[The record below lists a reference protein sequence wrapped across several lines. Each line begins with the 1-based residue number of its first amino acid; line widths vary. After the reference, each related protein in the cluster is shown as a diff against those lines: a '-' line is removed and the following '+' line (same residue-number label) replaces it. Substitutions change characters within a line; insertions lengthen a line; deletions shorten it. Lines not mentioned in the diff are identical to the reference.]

1 MKTVF
6 EELNHSQLLNIS
18 ILKESIAM
26 DKVVITSA
34 VRTPIGS
41 FGGTLRDVSPIDL
54 GAIVIKEAL
63 KRSVVQLQE
72 VDEVIMG
79 NILQAGLGQN
89 PARQAAV
96 KAGIPFN
103 VPSHTVNKVCASGMK
118 SVMLAVQ
125 AIKCQDAE
133 IIVSGGMESMSQAPF
148 LLYQARWGYRM
159 GDAKVVDSMIHD
171 GIWCALE
178 NVHMGLTAE
187 NIAQRYNISREEQDE
202 FAAGSQQKTEKAI
215 KEGKF
220 KEEII
225 PVPVPQKKEEH
236 IIFDT
241 DEFPRFGITAE
252 KLARLKPAF
261 KEGGTVTAG
270 NASGINDGAA
280 ALVIMSEKQAKNRG
294 ITPLASVVSYA
305 SAALEPG
312 IMGLGPIPAV
322 RKALSKANL
331 KIEDIDIFELNEA
344 FAVQS
349 IQVLRELKID
359 PSRVNLKGGA
369 IALGHP
375 IGASGARILT
385 TLLYAMKER
394 GARRGLAGLCVGGGQ
409 GAAIIVEK

>member
-1 MKTVF
+1 MG
-6 EELNHSQLLNIS
+6 
-18 ILKESIAM
+18 
-26 DKVVITSA
+26 KVVITSA

-41 FGGTLRDVSPIDL
+41 FGGALKNVSPIDL

-63 KRSVVQLQE
+63 NRSGIQPQE

-79 NILQAGLGQN
+79 NILQGGLGQN

-96 KAGIPFN
+96 KASIPFN
-103 VPSHTVNKVCASGMK
+103 VPSHTVNKVCASGLK

-133 IIVSGGMESMSQAPF
+133 IIIAGGMESMSQAPF
-148 LLYQARWGYRM
+148 LLYKARWGYRM

-178 NVHMGLTAE
+178 KVHMGLTAE
-187 NIAQRYNISREEQDE
+187 NIAERYSISRGEQDD
-202 FAAGSQQKTEKAI
+202 FAAGSQQKAEQAI

-225 PVPVPQKKEEH
+225 PVPVPQRKGEP

-241 DEFPRFGITAE
+241 DEFPRFGITVE
-252 KLARLKPAF
+252 KLSRLKPAF

-280 ALVIMSEKQAKNRG
+280 AVVIMNEDLAKNRG
-294 ITPLASVVSYA
+294 LTPLASVVSYA
-305 SAALEPG
+305 VAALEPG

-359 PSRVNLKGGA
+359 PSKVNLKGGA

-385 TLLYAMKER
+385 TLLYAMKEK
-394 GARRGLAGLCVGGGQ
+394 GVRRGLAGLCVGGGQ
-409 GAAIIVEK
+409 GAAIIVER

>member
-1 MKTVF
+1 
-6 EELNHSQLLNIS
+6 
-18 ILKESIAM
+18 M

-41 FGGTLRDVSPIDL
+41 FGGTLKDVSPIDL

-63 KRSVVQLQE
+63 KRSGIQPQD

-133 IIVSGGMESMSQAPF
+133 ITVSGGMESMSQAPF

-187 NIAQRYNISREEQDE
+187 NIAEQYNLSREEQDG
-202 FAAGSQQKTEKAI
+202 FAAGSQQKAEKAI

-220 KEEII
+220 KGEII
-225 PVPVPQKKEEH
+225 PVPVPQRKGEP

-294 ITPLASVVSYA
+294 VTPLASVVSYA

-322 RKALSKANL
+322 RKTLSKANL

>member
-1 MKTVF
+1 
-6 EELNHSQLLNIS
+6 
-18 ILKESIAM
+18 M
-26 DKVVITSA
+26 DKVVISSA

-41 FGGTLRDVSPIDL
+41 FGGALKDVSPIDL
-54 GAIVIKEAL
+54 GAVVIKEVL
-63 KRSVVQLQE
+63 KRSEIQPQE

-103 VPSHTVNKVCASGMK
+103 IPSYTVNKVCASGLK

-133 IIVSGGMESMSQAPF
+133 IIVAGGMESMSQAPF
-148 LLYQARWGYRM
+148 LLYKARWGYRM
-159 GDAKVVDSMIHD
+159 GDDKVVDSMIHD

-178 NVHMGLTAE
+178 KVHMGLTAE
-187 NIAQRYNISREEQDE
+187 NIAERYGISREEQDA
-202 FAAGSQQKTEKAI
+202 FAAGSQQKAEQAI

-225 PVPVPQKKEEH
+225 PVLVPLRKGEP

-241 DEFPRFGITAE
+241 DEFPRFGTTVE
-252 KLARLKPAF
+252 KLSRLKPAF
-261 KEGGTVTAG
+261 KEEGTVTAG
-270 NASGINDGAA
+270 NASGINDGASA
-280 ALVIMSEKQAKNRG
+280 VVIMTEEIARRKG
-294 ITPLASVVSYA
+294 ITPLASVVS
-305 SAALEPG
+305 
-312 IMGLGPIPAV
+312 PAV
-322 RKALSKANL
+322 KKALSKANL
-331 KIEDIDIFELNEA
+331 KIEDIDIFEFNEA

-349 IQVLRELKID
+349 IQVLKELRIGSAK
-359 PSRVNLKGGA
+359 VNLKGGA

-385 TLLYAMKER
+385 TLLYAMKQE
-394 GARRGLAGLCVGGGQ
+394 GAQLGLAALCVGGGQ
-409 GAAIIVEK
+409 GAAIIVKM

>member
-1 MKTVF
+1 MG
-6 EELNHSQLLNIS
+6 
-18 ILKESIAM
+18 
-26 DKVVITSA
+26 KVVITSA

-41 FGGTLRDVSPIDL
+41 FGGTLKNVSPIDL

-63 KRSVVQLQE
+63 NRSGIQPQE

-79 NILQAGLGQN
+79 NILQGGLGQN

-103 VPSHTVNKVCASGMK
+103 VPSHTVNKVCASGLK
-118 SVMLAVQ
+118 SVMLAAQ

-133 IIVSGGMESMSQAPF
+133 IIVAGGMESMSQAPF
-148 LLYQARWGYRM
+148 LLYKARWGYRM

-178 NVHMGLTAE
+178 KVHMGLTAE
-187 NIAQRYNISREEQDE
+187 NIAEQYNLSREEQDD
-202 FAAGSQQKTEKAI
+202 FAAGSQQKAEQAI

-225 PVPVPQKKEEH
+225 PVPVPQRKGEP

-241 DEFPRFGITAE
+241 DEFPRFGITVE
-252 KLARLKPAF
+252 KLSRLKPAF

-280 ALVIMSEKQAKNRG
+280 AVVIMNEDLAKNRG
-294 ITPLASVVSYA
+294 LTPLASVVSYA
-305 SAALEPG
+305 VAALEPG

-359 PSRVNLKGGA
+359 PSKVNLKGGA

-385 TLLYAMKER
+385 TLLYAMKEKGVR
-394 GARRGLAGLCVGGGQ
+394 QGLAGLCVGGGQ
-409 GAAIIVEK
+409 GAAIIVER

>member
-1 MKTVF
+1 
-6 EELNHSQLLNIS
+6 
-18 ILKESIAM
+18 M
-26 DKVVITSA
+26 DRVVITSA

-41 FGGTLRDVSPIDL
+41 FGGTLKDISPIDL

-63 KRSVVQLQE
+63 NRSGIQLQE

-133 IIVSGGMESMSQAPF
+133 IIVAGGVESMSQAPF

-159 GDAKVVDSMIHD
+159 GDAKVVDCMIHD

-187 NIAQRYNISREEQDE
+187 NIAQQYNISREEQDE
-202 FAAGSQQKTEKAI
+202 FAAGSQQKAEKAI

-225 PVPVPQKKEEH
+225 PVPVPQKKGEP

-280 ALVIMSEKQAKNRG
+280 ALVIISEKQAKSRG
-294 ITPLASVVSYA
+294 LAPLASVVSYA
-305 SAALEPG
+305 VAALEPG

>member
-41 FGGTLRDVSPIDL
+41 FGGTLKDVSPIDL
-54 GAIVIKEAL
+54 GAIAIKEAL
-63 KRSVVQLQE
+63 KRSGIQPQE

-133 IIVSGGMESMSQAPF
+133 IIVAGGVESMSQAPF

-187 NIAQRYNISREEQDE
+187 NIAEQYNLSREEQDE
-202 FAAGSQQKTEKAI
+202 FAAGSQQKAEKAI

-225 PVPVPQKKEEH
+225 PVPVPQRKGEP

-261 KEGGTVTAG
+261 KEEGTVTAG

-312 IMGLGPIPAV
+312 IMGLGPIPAI
-322 RKALSKANL
+322 KKTLSKDNL

-409 GAAIIVEK
+409 GAAIIVEI

>member
-1 MKTVF
+1 
-6 EELNHSQLLNIS
+6 
-18 ILKESIAM
+18 
-26 DKVVITSA
+26 
-34 VRTPIGS
+34 
-41 FGGTLRDVSPIDL
+41 
-54 GAIVIKEAL
+54 
-63 KRSVVQLQE
+63 
-72 VDEVIMG
+72 
-79 NILQAGLGQN
+79 
-89 PARQAAV
+89 
-96 KAGIPFN
+96 
-103 VPSHTVNKVCASGMK
+103 
-118 SVMLAVQ
+118 
-125 AIKCQDAE
+125 
-133 IIVSGGMESMSQAPF
+133 
-148 LLYQARWGYRM
+148 M

-187 NIAQRYNISREEQDE
+187 NIAEQYNLSREEQDE
-202 FAAGSQQKTEKAI
+202 FAAGSQQNAEKAI

-220 KEEII
+220 KGEII
-225 PVPVPQKKEEH
+225 PVPVPQRKGEP

-294 ITPLASVVSYA
+294 VTPLASVVSYA

>member
-1 MKTVF
+1 
-6 EELNHSQLLNIS
+6 
-18 ILKESIAM
+18 M

-41 FGGTLRDVSPIDL
+41 FGGNLKDVSPIDL

-63 KRSVVQLQE
+63 KRSGIQPQE

-96 KAGIPFN
+96 KAGIPFD

-118 SVMLAVQ
+118 SVILAVQ
-125 AIKCQDAE
+125 AIKCQDAD
-133 IIVSGGMESMSQAPF
+133 IIIAGGMESMSQAPF
-148 LLYQARWGYRM
+148 LLYKARWGYRM

-171 GIWCALE
+171 GIWCVLE
-178 NVHMGLTAE
+178 DVHMGLTAE

-202 FAAGSQQKTEKAI
+202 FAAGSQQKAEKAI

-225 PVPVPQKKEEH
+225 PVPIPQRKGEPL
-236 IIFDT
+236 IFDT
-241 DEFPRFGITAE
+241 DGFPHFGTTVE
-252 KLARLKPAF
+252 KLSRLKPAF

-270 NASGINDGAA
+270 NASGINDGSA
-280 ALVIMSEKQAKNRG
+280 ALVIMSEGVAKSRG

-305 SAALEPG
+305 VAALEPG
-312 IMGLGPIPAV
+312 MMGLGPIPAV

-331 KIEDIDIFELNEA
+331 KIEDIEIFELNEA

-385 TLLYAMKER
+385 TLLYAMEER

-409 GAAIIVEK
+409 GAAIIVER

>member
-1 MKTVF
+1 MG
-6 EELNHSQLLNIS
+6 
-18 ILKESIAM
+18 
-26 DKVVITSA
+26 KVVITSA

-41 FGGTLRDVSPIDL
+41 FGGALKNVSPIDL

-63 KRSVVQLQE
+63 NRSGIQPQE

-79 NILQAGLGQN
+79 NILQGGLGQN

-103 VPSHTVNKVCASGMK
+103 VPSHTVNKVCASGLK

-133 IIVSGGMESMSQAPF
+133 MIVAGGMESMSQAPF
-148 LLYQARWGYRM
+148 LLYKARWGYRM

-178 NVHMGLTAE
+178 KVHMGLTAE
-187 NIAQRYNISREEQDE
+187 NIAERYSISRGEQDD
-202 FAAGSQQKTEKAI
+202 FAAGSQQKAEQAI

-225 PVPVPQKKEEH
+225 LVPVPQRKGEP

-241 DEFPRFGITAE
+241 DEFPRFGITVE
-252 KLARLKPAF
+252 KLSRLKPAF

-280 ALVIMSEKQAKNRG
+280 AVVIMNEDLAKNRG
-294 ITPLASVVSYA
+294 LTPLASVVSYA
-305 SAALEPG
+305 VAALEPG

-359 PSRVNLKGGA
+359 PSKVNLKGGA

-385 TLLYAMKER
+385 TLLYAMKEK
-394 GARRGLAGLCVGGGQ
+394 GVRRGLAGLCVGGGQ
-409 GAAIIVEK
+409 GAAIIVER

>member
-1 MKTVF
+1 M
-6 EELNHSQLLNIS
+6 ERL
-18 ILKESIAM
+18 
-26 DKVVITSA
+26 VITSA

-41 FGGTLRDVSPIDL
+41 FGGTLKDISPIDL

-63 KRSVVQLQE
+63 NRSGIQLQE

-103 VPSHTVNKVCASGMK
+103 IPSHTVNKVCASGMK

-133 IIVSGGMESMSQAPF
+133 IIVAGGVESMSQAPF

-159 GDAKVVDSMIHD
+159 GDAKVVDCMIHD
-171 GIWCALE
+171 GIWCALK

-187 NIAQRYNISREEQDE
+187 NIAQQYNISREEQDE
-202 FAAGSQQKTEKAI
+202 FAAGSQQKAEKAI

-225 PVPVPQKKEEH
+225 PVPVPQKKGEP

-305 SAALEPG
+305 VAALEPG

-349 IQVLRELKID
+349 IQVLRELKIA